1 MASSKIYEFV
11 LRNILNQNKHKK
23 AKDYLLLTN
32 EGEKTEK
39 KTEKRQKM
47 VAMETSI
54 IIDTS
59 LTKEN
64 VL

>member
-1 MASSKIYEFV
+1 LSG
-11 LRNILNQNKHKK
+11 NHLNQNTYKK
-23 AKDYLLLTN
+23 VKDYLLLKN

-39 KTEKRQKM
+39 KTEKRQKIIKTRPEKT

-54 IIDTS
+54 IVDTS
-59 LTKEN
+59 LTQEN